1 MNMWIQIPDK
11 FKSIATTIIS
21 EIKKLDPR
29 GLWTAKGERNP
40 KDPTKTVT
48 IMIKYGPTITI
59 ENLDPEFSVKDDV
72 MIEEEID
79 THDNDDD
86 DVLLSGY
93 DELDRARRL

>member
-1 MNMWIQIPDK
+1 MWIQIPDK
-11 FKSIATTIIS
+11 FKTIATTVIG

-29 GLWTAKGERNP
+29 GLWIAKGERNP

-48 IMIKYGPTITI
+48 IMVKYGPTIKI
-59 ENLDPEFSVKDDV
+59 ENLDPEFNIKEDV
-72 MIEEEID
+72 IIEEEID
-79 THDNDDD
+79 THDDDDD

>member
-48 IMIKYGPTITI
+48 IMVKYGPTIKI
-59 ENLDPEFSVKDDV
+59 ENLDPEFNIKEDV
-72 MIEEEID
+72 IIEEEID
-79 THDNDDD
+79 THDDDDD